1 MYNDKTP
8 PFSSGLW
15 LKTAVLGPQTA
26 VFPESLEKRY
36 LTRISCV
43 FVVLGCPH
51 EGAVGMQEGELGWP
65 SADRK
70 GECAQR
76 EGGKVGLAL
85 S

>member
-43 FVVLGCPH
+43 FVVLGVRMRALLACRRESWAGPQLTGRESVLRGR
-51 EGAVGMQEGELGWP
+51 EGKLGWP
-65 SADRK
+65 
-70 GECAQR
+70 
-76 EGGKVGLAL
+76 
-85 S
+85 